1 MRINAALAQAD
12 LNKPKYSFGQLATVV
27 LKTAEKCGLLRVGL
41 PADIPE
47 TAVVTKADVVFAA
60 RGSWTGSRVF
70 SAQRNATGWTVGKVT
85 WNNRPGVT
93 GTVRSTTVGTK
104 NQGDEI
110 RINLLGDVQ
119 AMVAGSIP
127 NNGWRITS
135 DEATGRKLY
144 GATAETGQ
152 PWLDLEYVIPGEPPT
167 ELHPDGRA
175 VSIAKPTLTFAAGD
189 EILAWQVQLD
199 AAADPVSPDYDSGP
213 VIASGNDIDLA
224 RTDMAGGVFA
234 GLTDGATT
242 YWRVRILTDLG
253 WTDYSAWATLP
264 RVSKPTVTITSPGP
278 TTGDKTPPCTWTAPG
293 QVSWRTTLEKPNGK
307 ILDDSRKTT
316 SNDHDWTPEDGV
328 KKVGDP
334 ARYRVKVWDNVARA
348 ATPGDP
354 VYSEAVLD
362 FTVVHNDVAPGV
374 DALTASLDGSSPVV
388 RLDWPGPAADFFQV
402 MRDSDLLDRIDG
414 SLTSYF
420 DYTADPRAQH
430 VYQVR
435 AATSTGL
442 VSPNGPLATITP
454 RAPGIWLIDPETD
467 ERIMVLDA
475 VPEFDMAERAVEHEV
490 MGDAPTVRRRSGKP
504 PPRGSWTGV
513 LVDGDAGEAAAMAA
527 TALVFKDN
535 EQGRVYRLVD
545 KGWNLPVT
553 IGDMTVFP
561 VVDTQ
566 RGSVTWSIS
575 FRWWQTRH
583 ESRYGGS

>member
-12 LNKPKYSFGQLATVV
+12 LNKPKYAYGQLATVV

-41 PADIPE
+41 PADIPD
-47 TAVVTKADVVFAA
+47 TAIVTKADIVFSA
-60 RGSWTGSRVF
+60 RGSWSGSRVF
-70 SAQRNATGWTVGKVT
+70 SAQRNATGWKAGKVT

-110 RINLLGDVQ
+110 RIDLLADVQ

-152 PWLDLEYVIPGEPPT
+152 PWLDLDYVIPGEPPT

-175 VSIAKPTLTFAAGD
+175 VSIAKPTLSFATGD
-189 EILAWQVQLD
+189 EILALQVQID
-199 AAADPVSPDYDSGP
+199 AAADGTSPDFDSGA
-213 VIASGNDIDLA
+213 VIVSGPSLDLSTTA
-224 RTDMAGGVFA
+224 FG

-242 YWRVRILTDLG
+242 YWRVRVLTDLG
-253 WTDYSAWATLP
+253 WTGYSAWATLP

-278 TTGDKTPPCTWTAPG
+278 TTGDKTPPCTWTAAG
-293 QVSWRTTLEKPNGK
+293 QVSWRATLEKPNGK
-307 ILDDSRKTT
+307 ILDDSSKTT
-316 SNDHDWTPEDGV
+316 SSDHDWTPEDGV
-328 KKVGDP
+328 KKVGDS
-334 ARYRVKVWDNVARA
+334 ARFRVKVWDNVERA

-374 DALTASLDGSSPVV
+374 DALTASLDGAAV
-388 RLDWPGPAADFFQV
+388 LLNWPGPAADFFQV
-402 MRDSDLLDRIDG
+402 MRDDEMLDRIDG
-414 SLTSYF
+414 LDTEYR

-435 AATSTGL
+435 PATSGGL
-442 VSPNGPLATITP
+442 VSPNGPLATIFP
-454 RAPGIWLIDPETD
+454 QPPGIWLMDPETD
-467 ERIMVLDA
+467 ERIMLLDA
-475 VPEFDMAERAVEHEV
+475 VPEEVDMAERAVEHEP
-490 MGDAPTVRRRSGKP
+490 MGSAPTVRRRSGKP
-504 PPRGSWTGV
+504 PPRGKWSGV
-513 LVDGDAGEAAAMAA
+513 LVDADVPARAMAE

-561 VVDTQ
+561 LVDTQ
-566 RGSVTWSIS
+566 RGTVSYSVS
-575 FRWWQTRH
+575 FRWWQSRG